1 MTSDKPMTSTDP
13 TSRRP
18 RRRRVVLGCAA
29 GLAALAV
36 AAAVLVV
43 VDRGRD
49 EGAQADA
56 RRQAEVAERGREV
69 MPFDLERTTHR
80 FTPTADGGHQTVT
93 SDEPVEQRQV
103 DLVREHLRAEAERFR
118 RGDFTD
124 PARIHGAEMPGLA
137 ELRAGAG
144 RIRIDYSELPA
155 GARLDYRTTEP
166 GLLRALHAWF
176 DAQVTDHG
184 PHAEHGQSSA
194 PAGGQG

>member
-1 MTSDKPMTSTDP
+1 M
-13 TSRRP
+13 
-18 RRRRVVLGCAA
+18 LGCTA

-36 AAAVLVV
+36 AAAVLFV

-49 EGAQADA
+49 EGAPADA

-93 SDEPVEQRQV
+93 ADEPVERRQV
-103 DLVREHLRAEAERFR
+103 ALVRKHLRAEAERFR

-124 PARIHGAEMPGLA
+124 PARIHGTEMPGLA

-144 RIRIDYSELPA
+144 RIGIEYSELPA

-166 GLLRALHAWF
+166 ELLRALHAWF
-176 DAQVTDHG
+176 DAQVADHG
-184 PHAEHGQSSA
+184 PHAEHGLPSG
-194 PAGGQG
+194 PDGGQVSG